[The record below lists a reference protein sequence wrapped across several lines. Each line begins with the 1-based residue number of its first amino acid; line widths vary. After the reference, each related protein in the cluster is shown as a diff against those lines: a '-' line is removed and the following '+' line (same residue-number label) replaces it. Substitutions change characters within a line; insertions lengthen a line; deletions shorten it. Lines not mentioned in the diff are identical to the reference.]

1 MTHPIEN
8 LHLSAQVVSDAA
20 PVVIGGIGG
29 SGTRVIAQLLIELGF
44 NMGSDLNE
52 SLDDLGFTALFKRL
66 ELWPIDANIPA
77 LEDALAVY
85 LTSRGCHTPA
95 TITTK
100 AHQARAERLLT
111 HIEQASQWLEAGT
124 LHDRLEKLT
133 HIESGQTRWGWKEP
147 NTLVLLPYLMAALP
161 KLKYIHVLRD
171 GRDMAFSQNKNQL
184 QLWGSSVLGRPVD
197 RHCPQDA
204 LDYWCEA
211 HQRLLS
217 VMDHHGHRVL
227 LIRLESFIENTLETI
242 TRVMEFLDV
251 KHHRSLEKLSQVV
264 SKPPSLRRY
273 RENPNLTLSQNQ
285 TELFESLG
293 YRAH

>member
-1 MTHPIEN
+1 MRQTINN
-8 LHLSAQVVSDAA
+8 LYPDTQVVSDAA

-66 ELWPIDANIPA
+66 DLWPIDANISA

-85 LTSRGCHTPA
+85 ITSRGCLTPA
-95 TITTK
+95 SITAE
-100 AHQARAERLLT
+100 AHRVRAEGLLT

-124 LHDRLEKLT
+124 LRDRLGKLA

-161 KLKYIHVLRD
+161 QLKYIHVLRD
-171 GRDMAFSQNKNQL
+171 GKDMAYSQNKNQL
-184 QLWGSSVLGRPVD
+184 QLWGSSLLGRPVD
-197 RHCPQDA
+197 VNCPQDA

-211 HQRLLS
+211 HRRLEC
-217 VMDHHGHRVL
+217 VVDQHGHRIL
-227 LIRLESFIENTLETI
+227 LIRLESCIENTPAAI
-242 TRVMEFLDV
+242 TRIMTFLDI
-251 KHHRSLEKLSQVV
+251 KHHGSLESLARIF
-264 SKPPSLRRY
+264 SKPQSLQRY
-273 RENPNLTLSQNQ
+273 RTNPNLTLSQDQ
-285 TELFESLG
+285 TKLFEKLG
-293 YRAH
+293 YRAD